1 MEAFFRREW
10 EAAGGGVVFWV
21 RLVGDHMEAAWAVR
35 SRARNAE
42 REGRMRML
50 VEEIRGAARTLAR
63 APRFTAFA
71 VVTLALGVGAV
82 TAAFTVVDRV
92 ALRPLPYPGS
102 ERMVLVGIEPRHDP
116 GSVGPLSPALLQAL
130 RSTPGPAEAVVA
142 ARTVDAVLFGEGDP
156 ERVRVSEV
164 SRDFFQVFGARPAA
178 GRLLRADD
186 HAPGSEAVV
195 VLGAAVWRDRYGGD
209 PGIVGRTVRLDD
221 ELHTVVGVLDGA
233 FLSPPEMVE
242 VDDYWTPLRV
252 DMEIRDSFFLAGAMR
267 LRPGLGLD
275 AADAHADAVVETV
288 HAGGRQPDFILGASV
303 AEYRDAV
310 VGAVGRDL
318 GRVLAAVGLLLII
331 ACVNVAGLLLT
342 RGAERRQELGVHFA
356 LGAGR
361 PRLVRK
367 LLWESALLAFVGGLV
382 GGALAFG
389 AVELFRGYGPP
400 GLPRLEEVAVD
411 PRGLLFAL
419 GMATA
424 AVGIFGVLP
433 ALRSTRSVVGGTVA
447 SRSATHGPG
456 ESRLRGALVAAET
469 ALAVILVV
477 GSALLAHD
485 LMRVSQEDPGFRPEG
500 LVAMTLNL
508 DPRYERDEWV
518 GVWQRILEHAEALPG
533 VSSVAVAT
541 QAPWDGSRIASTYRP
556 EGREDEEAIFA
567 ATVGV
572 GGAYIEA
579 LGTRLVAGR
588 AVAGEDGGGEPVAM
602 VNESFVERF
611 WPGEEGVGRV
621 VHSGEEDEPVY
632 RVVGVL
638 ADVRTRPGR
647 PVSPHVFLPLHDAAW
662 REMDVLVRTPSG
674 GDVSG
679 ELREIV
685 RRVDPMLPVTSIRT
699 MESLSS
705 ESLSAPRFYAT
716 LFGGSALVALLLALV
731 GVYGTTAYATRA
743 RWREVGIR
751 MALGARRGQVVRT
764 LVLRSGVA
772 VATGVVV
779 GLTLASLGS
788 DVLAGALRYV
798 APRDGVTY
806 VLVGSVVVA
815 AGIVAAWI
823 PAAAAGRADPMSTL
837 REE

>member
-1 MEAFFRREW
+1 MEAFFRRER
-10 EAAGGGVVFWV
+10 EAAGGGVIFWA
-21 RLVGDHMEAAWAVR
+21 RLVADHMEAAWAVR
-35 SRARNAE
+35 SRARDAE
-42 REGRMRML
+42 REGKMRMW
-50 VEEIRGAARTLAR
+50 VEEIRGAVRTLAR
-63 APRFTAFA
+63 APRFTVFA
-71 VVTLALGVGAV
+71 VATLALGVGAV

-102 ERMVLVGIEPRHDP
+102 ERMALVGIEPRHDP

-142 ARTVDAVLFGEGDP
+142 ARTVDAVLSGEGDP
-156 ERVRVSEV
+156 ERVRVNEV
-164 SRDFFQVFGARPAA
+164 SRDFFQVFGARVAA

-186 HAPGSEAVV
+186 HDPGSEAVV
-195 VLGAAVWRDRYGGD
+195 VLGSATWRDRYGGD

-221 ELHTVVGVLDGA
+221 ELHVVVGVLDGA
-233 FLSPPEMVE
+233 LLPPPEMVE
-242 VDDYWTPLRV
+242 TDDYWTPLRV

-267 LRPGLGLD
+267 LRPGATMA
-275 AADAHADAVVETV
+275 AADAHADAVMEGV
-288 HAGGRQPDFILGASV
+288 HAGGGLPDFILGASL
-303 AEYRDAV
+303 AGYREAV
-310 VGAVGRDL
+310 VGPLGRDL
-318 GRVLAAVGLLLII
+318 GRVLAAVLLLLVI

-342 RGAERRQELGVHFA
+342 RGAERRHELGLHFA

-367 LLWESALLAFVGGLV
+367 LLWESALLAGLGALL
-382 GGALAFG
+382 GGAMAFV
-389 AVELFRGYGPP
+389 AVEVFRSFGPP
-400 GLPRLEEVAVD
+400 GLPRLAEVALD
-411 PRGLLFAL
+411 MRGFAFAVAMSA
-419 GMATA
+419 G
-424 AVGIFGVLP
+424 AVGLFGMLP
-433 ALRSTRSVVGGTVA
+433 ALRSTRDVGSGALTP
-447 SRSATHGPG
+447 RTATAGVG
-456 ESRLRGALVAAET
+456 VSRLRGTLVAAET

-485 LMRVSQEDPGFRPEG
+485 LVRVTQEDPGFRPEG

-508 DPRYERDEWV
+508 EPRYERDEWV
-518 GVWQRILEHAEALPG
+518 GVWQRMLENAEALPG

-556 EGREDEEAIFA
+556 EGREDEEAVFA

-572 GGAYIEA
+572 GGAYVEA

-588 AVAGEDGGGEPVAM
+588 ALDEGDGGGEPVAM

-611 WPGEEGVGRV
+611 WPGEQGVGKL
-621 VHSGEEDEPVY
+621 VHSGQEDEPVF

-647 PVSPHVFLPLHDAAW
+647 PVTPHVFLPLRDAAW
-662 REMDVLVRTPSG
+662 REMDVLVRALPGGEVG
-674 GDVSG
+674 GD
-679 ELREIV
+679 LREIV

-705 ESLSAPRFYAT
+705 ESLSSPRFYAT
-716 LFGGSALVALLLALV
+716 LFGGFALVALLLALV
-731 GVYGTTAYATRA
+731 GVYGATAYATRA

-751 MALGARRGQVVRT
+751 MALGARRGQVVGA
-764 LVLRSGVA
+764 LVLRSGGA
-772 VATGVVV
+772 VATGVLV
-779 GLTLASLGS
+779 GLALASLGS
-788 DVLAGALRYV
+788 DVLSGALRYV
-798 APRDGVTY
+798 TPRDWITY
-806 VLVGSVVVA
+806 LVVGSLVVA
-815 AGIVAAWI
+815 AGVVAAWM